1 MKKKIALISFTGKG
15 AETAKHLAAVLEET
29 CCCSVYTLGKASAH
43 SEGSCETPRE
53 SASQWTKKRF
63 KDSDGLIFVGAVGIA
78 VRLIAPYIKDKM
90 EDPAVVSV
98 DEQGKYAVP
107 ILSGHMGGANRLARE
122 IAKALGAIAVITTA
136 TDLNRKFAVDVFA
149 RENGLV
155 IGNRELAKSISARIL
170 NGERVTI
177 YSDLSVRGGF
187 PPELQQL
194 SEEDREKNILPDIW
208 ITEKRMDG
216 HQNEILFL
224 IPRRVTL
231 GMGCRKGAGKDAILN
246 TAEKL
251 CLQAGIDKRSIGTI
265 ASIDLKCEEEGLAE
279 AARELNA
286 GLVFFSAK
294 ELAEVPG
301 CFSESE
307 FVKKVTGVGNVCER
321 AALLGAGGNKRARLI
336 AGKLS
341 FEGVTAAAAV
351 TEQWIEAGRKTWEES

>member
-29 CCCSVYTLGKASAH
+29 CCCSVYTLGKASVH
-43 SEGSCETPRE
+43 SEGSCETPQE

-63 KDSDGLIFVGAVGIA
+63 KDSDGLVFVGAVGIA

-177 YSDLSVRGGF
+177 YSDLPVRGGF

-194 SEEDREKNILPDIW
+194 SEEDREKNIL
-208 ITEKRMDG
+208 
-216 HQNEILFL
+216 
-224 IPRRVTL
+224 
-231 GMGCRKGAGKDAILN
+231 
-246 TAEKL
+246 
-251 CLQAGIDKRSIGTI
+251 
-265 ASIDLKCEEEGLAE
+265 
-279 AARELNA
+279 ELNA
-286 GLVFFSAK
+286 GLVFFSAEK
-294 ELAEVPG
+294 LAEVPG